1 MKRKILLLFSA
12 VAISM
17 TTFAQDTQ
25 QALIE
30 AVQAKNLDAVKKVV
44 EELKADINKP
54 WDNKGAG
61 KPYALNI
68 ACKTVDPS
76 VEIIKYLLDKGAK
89 LDVEDNFGIT
99 PLMSSVMTH
108 DTTKRLAVFNL
119 LVEKGADINAISRG
133 GGSVLGYACEN
144 NQIEIVKILLSK
156 GAEVDGRKNNFA
168 NTPLMYAANGG
179 YEAIVDLLLAAGADP
194 KEERKVG
201 QRDGT
206 FALKTAAVI
215 ANEKNFEVLALKLAS
230 AKKVK
235 VKKK

>member
-1 MKRKILLLFSA
+1 MKKTLLTFTG
-12 VAISM
+12 VVFISLLSI
-17 TTFAQDTQ
+17 AQDAQ

-30 AVQAKNLDAVKKVV
+30 AVQAKNFDAVKKVV
-44 EELKADINKP
+44 EELKADVNKP
-54 WDNKGAG
+54 WDNKAVG
-61 KPYALNI
+61 KPYAMNI
-68 ACKTVDPS
+68 ACRTIDPS
-76 VEIIKYLLDKGAK
+76 VDIIKYLLDKGAK

-119 LVEKGADINAISRG
+119 LVEKGADINAVSRG

-156 GAEVDGRKNNFA
+156 GVEVDGRKNNFA

-179 YEAIVDLLLAAGADP
+179 YEAIVDLLLASGADP

-206 FALKTAAVI
+206 FAIKTAAVI
-215 ANEKNFEVLALKLAS
+215 ANEKGHEALALKLAN
-230 AKKVK
+230 AKKIK